1 VSIDSLA
8 YLRDGPVMDRALII
22 SYLQTAKQRLKTSE
36 RLILNQ
42 CKLIW
47 SLERT
52 GEDTTSAM
60 AVFREME
67 RRQLKYLADRER
79 LLAELGLVDAG
90 GGATTD
96 RR

>member
-1 VSIDSLA
+1 
-8 YLRDGPVMDRALII
+8 MDRALII
-22 SYLQTAKQRLKTSE
+22 SYLQTAEQRIATSE

-47 SLERT
+47 SLERA

-67 RRQLKYLADRER
+67 RRQSKYLADRDR
-79 LLAELGLVDAG
+79 LLAELGVVDTGEAARANASAIS
-90 GGATTD
+90 ATHAPD
-96 RR
+96 SGEQ